1 MMSKLNKRRMNL
13 MTEERLYYI
22 EEMCPTTGEWSLIDQ
37 ESRGLTKDQCKQR
50 LDFHIRNEV
59 NPNRLRVQVQ
69 G

>member
-1 MMSKLNKRRMNL
+1 